1 VTNYQKRYLLFS
13 YLLVG
18 LFLFFGSYKDR
29 VARAQFLG
37 NTIFFPFTYSV
48 REFKSIR
55 DLREENRA
63 QKEIIGGLMLQN
75 IDLETRFNK
84 VENSRIHFAVADTN
98 YVLADVIGF
107 SGNFFGRTIVVNRG
121 MRHGVRIDNPVFS
134 TRGIVGRVVVA
145 YNNFSIVLPLNH
157 YNFKLAVLNRNSGI
171 QGILV
176 SDIYSNTSMSFLRF
190 GANIAVGDTIVTSNL
205 SHIFPPNFPVGRV
218 IRLEESTDA
227 LYLRGVIEPFN
238 DVRNLQNVFVLL
250 REKLDVSEVDIE
262 TDY

>member
-1 VTNYQKRYLLFS
+1 VTVYQKRYLLYS
-13 YLLVG
+13 YLLIG

-48 REFKSIR
+48 REFNTMR
-55 DLREENRA
+55 NLREENSN
-63 QKEIIGGLMLQN
+63 QKEIIAGLMLRS
-75 IDLETRFNK
+75 IDFETRWNK
-84 VENSRIHFAVADTN
+84 IENTRIDFAVADTN

-107 SGNFFGRTIVVNRG
+107 SGDFFGRTMVINRG
-121 MRHGVRIDNPVFS
+121 MRHGVRIDNPVFA

-157 YNFKLAVLNRNSGI
+157 YNFKLAVLNRNSGV

-176 SDIYSNTSMSFLRF
+176 SDIYSNTAMSFLRF
-190 GANIAVGDTIVTSNL
+190 DANIAVGDTIVTSNL
-205 SHIFPPNFPVGRV
+205 SHIFPANFPVGRV
-218 IRLEESTDA
+218 VRLEESTEG

-250 REKLDVSEVDIE
+250 RDKPDVSEVDIA